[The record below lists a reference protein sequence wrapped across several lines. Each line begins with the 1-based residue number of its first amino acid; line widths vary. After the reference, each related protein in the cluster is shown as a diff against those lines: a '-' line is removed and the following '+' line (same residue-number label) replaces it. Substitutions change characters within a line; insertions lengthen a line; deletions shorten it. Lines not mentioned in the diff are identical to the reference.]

1 MITNPWIN
9 RITALVVMFAIY
21 AAGYAGGR
29 DQATAALQPSRLQYQ
44 PQAMTES
51 DIYWTFVTASKYAGS
66 FYQAM
71 GNAGLAAD
79 PNNKRR
85 ILQAFP
91 EMVATYGTAS
101 RLHQTMRA
109 GVAA

>member
-1 MITNPWIN
+1 MS
-9 RITALVVMFAIY
+9 
-21 AAGYAGGR
+21 
-29 DQATAALQPSRLQYQ
+29 D
-44 PQAMTES
+44 S
-51 DIYWTFVTASKYAGS
+51 DIYWTFATAIKYGGS

-79 PNNKRR
+79 PNKKRR
-85 ILQAFP
+85 ILAAFP

-101 RLHQTMRA
+101 RLHREMRY

>member
-1 MITNPWIN
+1 M
-9 RITALVVMFAIY
+9 
-21 AAGYAGGR
+21 
-29 DQATAALQPSRLQYQ
+29 S
-44 PQAMTES
+44 ES

-71 GNAGLAAD
+71 GNAGLVAD

-91 EMVATYGTAS
+91 EMVATYGAAS
-101 RLHQTMRA
+101 RLHQTIRA
-109 GVAA
+109 VVTA

>member
-1 MITNPWIN
+1 MVTNPWIN
-9 RITALVVMFAIY
+9 RITVRHL
-21 AAGYAGGR
+21 R
-29 DQATAALQPSRLQYQ
+29 RWLCRWPRSSHAALQPFRLQYQ
-44 PQAMTES
+44 PQAMSES

-85 ILQAFP
+85 ILAAFP

>member
-1 MITNPWIN
+1 MSESDIFWT
-9 RITALVVMFAIY
+9 M
-21 AAGYAGGR
+21 
-29 DQATAALQPSRLQYQ
+29 ATAAQYG
-44 PQAMTES
+44 
-51 DIYWTFVTASKYAGS
+51 GS

-71 GNAGLAAD
+71 GNAGLAGD

-85 ILQAFP
+85 ILTAFP
-91 EMVATYGTAS
+91 EMVATYGAAS

>member
-1 MITNPWIN
+1 MS
-9 RITALVVMFAIY
+9 
-21 AAGYAGGR
+21 
-29 DQATAALQPSRLQYQ
+29 D
-44 PQAMTES
+44 S
-51 DIYWTFVTASKYAGS
+51 DIYWTFVTAAQYGGS

-71 GNAGLAAD
+71 GKAGLAAD

-85 ILQAFP
+85 ILAAFP
-91 EMVATYGTAS
+91 EMVATYGPAS

>member
-9 RITALVVMFAIY
+9 RISSLVLLAAVY

-29 DQATAALQPSRLQYQ
+29 DQAVQAHLPSE
-44 PQAMTES
+44 PEAMSDS

-66 FYQAM
+66 FYQAL

-85 ILQAFP
+85 ILEAFP

-101 RLHQTMRA
+101 RLHRTMRA
-109 GVAA
+109 GVMA

>member
-1 MITNPWIN
+1 MSESDIFWT
-9 RITALVVMFAIY
+9 M
-21 AAGYAGGR
+21 
-29 DQATAALQPSRLQYQ
+29 ATAAQYG
-44 PQAMTES
+44 
-51 DIYWTFVTASKYAGS
+51 GS

-85 ILQAFP
+85 ILTAFP
-91 EMVATYGTAS
+91 EMVATYGAAS

>member
-1 MITNPWIN
+1 MSDSDIFWT
-9 RITALVVMFAIY
+9 M
-21 AAGYAGGR
+21 
-29 DQATAALQPSRLQYQ
+29 ATAAQYG
-44 PQAMTES
+44 
-51 DIYWTFVTASKYAGS
+51 GS

-91 EMVATYGTAS
+91 EMVATYGAAS

>member
-1 MITNPWIN
+1 M
-9 RITALVVMFAIY
+9 
-21 AAGYAGGR
+21 
-29 DQATAALQPSRLQYQ
+29 S
-44 PQAMTES
+44 ES
-51 DIYWTFVTASKYAGS
+51 DVYWTFVTASKYAGS

-71 GNAGLAAD
+71 GIAGLAGD

-85 ILQAFP
+85 ILKEFP
-91 EMVATYGTAS
+91 EMVATYGVAS

>member
-1 MITNPWIN
+1 MSESDIFWT
-9 RITALVVMFAIY
+9 M
-21 AAGYAGGR
+21 
-29 DQATAALQPSRLQYQ
+29 ATAAQYG
-44 PQAMTES
+44 
-51 DIYWTFVTASKYAGS
+51 GS
-66 FYQAM
+66 FYQAL

-85 ILQAFP
+85 ILDAFP
-91 EMVATYGTAS
+91 EMVATYGAAN

>member
-1 MITNPWIN
+1 M
-9 RITALVVMFAIY
+9 
-21 AAGYAGGR
+21 
-29 DQATAALQPSRLQYQ
+29 ATAAQY
-44 PQAMTES
+44 
-51 DIYWTFVTASKYAGS
+51 GGG

-71 GNAGLAAD
+71 GKAGLAAD

-85 ILQAFP
+85 ILAAFP
-91 EMVATYGTAS
+91 EMVATYGAAS

>member
-1 MITNPWIN
+1 MN
-9 RITALVVMFAIY
+9 
-21 AAGYAGGR
+21 
-29 DQATAALQPSRLQYQ
+29 
-44 PQAMTES
+44 ES
-51 DIYWTFVTASKYAGS
+51 DIYWTFVTAAQYGGG

-71 GNAGLAAD
+71 GKAGLAAD

-91 EMVATYGTAS
+91 EMVATYGAAS
-101 RLHQTMRA
+101 RLHQTIRA

>member
-1 MITNPWIN
+1 MSESDIFWT
-9 RITALVVMFAIY
+9 M
-21 AAGYAGGR
+21 
-29 DQATAALQPSRLQYQ
+29 ATAAQYG
-44 PQAMTES
+44 
-51 DIYWTFVTASKYAGS
+51 GS

-85 ILQAFP
+85 ILAAFP
-91 EMVATYGTAS
+91 EMVATYGVAS
-101 RLHQTMRA
+101 RLHQTIRA

>member
-1 MITNPWIN
+1 MSN
-9 RITALVVMFAIY
+9 
-21 AAGYAGGR
+21 
-29 DQATAALQPSRLQYQ
+29 
-44 PQAMTES
+44 S
-51 DIYWTFVTASKYAGS
+51 DIYWTFVTAAQYGGS

-71 GNAGLAAD
+71 GKAGLAAD
-79 PNNKRR
+79 PINKRR

-91 EMVATYGTAS
+91 EMVATYGAAS

>member
-1 MITNPWIN
+1 
-9 RITALVVMFAIY
+9 
-21 AAGYAGGR
+21 
-29 DQATAALQPSRLQYQ
+29 
-44 PQAMTES
+44 
-51 DIYWTFVTASKYAGS
+51 
-66 FYQAM
+66 M

-85 ILQAFP
+85 ILAAFP

>member
-1 MITNPWIN
+1 MSESDIFWT
-9 RITALVVMFAIY
+9 M
-21 AAGYAGGR
+21 
-29 DQATAALQPSRLQYQ
+29 ATAAQYG
-44 PQAMTES
+44 
-51 DIYWTFVTASKYAGS
+51 GS

-101 RLHQTMRA
+101 RLHQTIRA

>member
-1 MITNPWIN
+1 M
-9 RITALVVMFAIY
+9 
-21 AAGYAGGR
+21 
-29 DQATAALQPSRLQYQ
+29 S
-44 PQAMTES
+44 ES
-51 DIYWTFVTASKYAGS
+51 DVYWTFVAASKYAGS

-85 ILQAFP
+85 ILVAFP
-91 EMVATYGTAS
+91 EMVATYGVAS
-101 RLHQTMRA
+101 RLHQKMRS